1 MRYAA
6 FIISLNML
14 KGTVDMKK
22 KKNSLEE
29 GAMRV
34 LLLEFQLEIWDEH
47 TTSY

>member
-6 FIISLNML
+6 FIISLNMR
-14 KGTVDMKK
+14 KDTVDMNE
-22 KKNSLEE
+22 NSLEE

-34 LLLEFQLEIWDEH
+34 LLLECQLEIWDEH

>member
-14 KGTVDMKK
+14 KGTVDIN
-22 KKNSLEE
+22 KNSLEE

-34 LLLEFQLEIWDEH
+34 LLLECQLEIWDEH